1 MHGMLFGLA
10 ALFCMM
16 QQSGGGSLQAVV
28 GELRLGP
35 PSTPTFSHSVFANV
49 WRSFARN
56 SHHH

>member
-16 QQSGGGSLQAVV
+16 LQSGGGSLQAVV